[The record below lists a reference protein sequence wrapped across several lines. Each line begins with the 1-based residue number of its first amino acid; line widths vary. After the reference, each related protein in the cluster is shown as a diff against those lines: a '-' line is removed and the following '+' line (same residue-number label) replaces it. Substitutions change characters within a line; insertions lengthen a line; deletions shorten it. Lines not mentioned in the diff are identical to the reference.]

1 MPFVAIIPTENFQN
15 YMKNIKVINARTHN
29 LKNISVEIEK
39 EKITTVSGISGSGK
53 SSLAFDT
60 IFAEGQRRYVDNL
73 SSYAKQVVGVFEKPD
88 VDAIENIPPAI
99 SIDQKSV
106 SRSPRSTVG
115 TLTEAYDYLRMI
127 FARFGEPYCPD
138 CGAKI
143 FSGDKN
149 TIPDIICEY
158 IRRNFDIYADRK
170 IRFYA
175 PVVENVFG
183 SHQQVINRFSRSKFL
198 SVLIDGKEISVSEL
212 KDIKLAKDSPHT
224 IEILVGEIDAGREI
238 DKFTDEILK
247 YSKRALDLSGSAVW
261 LFSTEERKKFSKEPY
276 CDKCEKYFPVLQP
289 RLFSFNSPFGA
300 CLKCQGLGV
309 SKEIIPELVIPNKKL
324 TFNEGAIRPWTR
336 LAGQGGVLMRSLE
349 SFAKSK
355 GFSLDVPVGQL
366 RKKDVDAVIFG
377 EGEFE
382 GVISVLE
389 RKYRETDSDY
399 LRQEIENY
407 MEEKVCDK
415 CNGCRLNDF
424 ALAVKFM
431 SKSIAEISDIEASK
445 LIELLD
451 DIKNDVPE
459 EARGLI
465 RELYRRINNLISVGV
480 GYLTLSRSS
489 ETLSGGEAQRIRLGA
504 QFDNFLSGVLYVL
517 DEPTISLH
525 SDDTKKLIESFKK
538 LKSEGNTLLIVEHDK
553 AVLEASDYIIDMGPS
568 AGKQGGE
575 IIAQGTPEQIIAND
589 HSITGRYLSGKD
601 DVLVKKEKRKPTAFI
616 KLAGANLNNLKNID
630 VDFPLGVFCTVTG
643 VSGCGKSTLVFD
655 ILAEAVGK
663 KLSTKEITKVEGIES
678 VAGISNI
685 DKLIKIDQSPIGRT
699 PRSNLATYTGL
710 FTPIRELFAATND
723 AILRGYNAS
732 RFSFNLKGGRCETCH
747 GDGFIKVEMYFMP
760 DAYVKCEECSG
771 QRYNSE
777 TLEIMYKD
785 KNVAAILGMSVNDAC
800 DFFSDIEEIK
810 ARLDVLKRVGLG
822 YLPLGQSATT
832 LSGGEAQRIKLSTE
846 LSRASTGK
854 TLYILDEPTTGLHF
868 EDVKKLLN
876 ILHELVG
883 RGNSVLVIEHN
894 IDVIK
899 NSDWVIDMGPS
910 GGSEG
915 GEIIAQGTPDDIKK
929 SDRSL
934 TGKYL

>member
-1 MPFVAIIPTENFQN
+1 
-15 YMKNIKVINARTHN
+15 MKNIKVTNARTHN
-29 LKNISVEIEK
+29 LKNISIEIEK

-127 FARFGEPYCPD
+127 FARFGEPYCPE
-138 CGAKI
+138 CSSKI
-143 FSGDKN
+143 FSGDKSK
-149 TIPDIICEY
+149 IPDIVCEY
-158 IRRNFDIYADRK
+158 IRKNFDIYSDQVIK
-170 IRFYA
+170 FYA
-175 PVVENVFG
+175 PVIENVFG
-183 SHQQVINRFSRSKFL
+183 SHQSVINRFSKSKF
-198 SVLIDGKEISVSEL
+198 SFVRIDGKEISIQEL
-212 KDIKLAKDSPHT
+212 KNIKLAKDSPHT
-224 IEILVGEIDAGREI
+224 IEILVGEIDAGREL
-238 DKFTDEILK
+238 DKFVDEIYKL
-247 YSKRALDLSGSAVW
+247 SKRALDISGSAVW
-261 LFSTEERKKFSKEPY
+261 VFSTQERKKFSKEPY
-276 CDKCEKYFPVLQP
+276 CDKCEKYFPILQP

-324 TFNEGAIRPWTR
+324 TFKEGAIRPWTR

-349 SFAKSK
+349 EFSK
-355 GFSLDVPVGQL
+355 QKEFSLDVPVEKL
-366 RKKDVDAVIFG
+366 KKEHVDAVIFG
-377 EGEFE
+377 EGDFE

-407 MEEKVCDK
+407 MEEKICDK
-415 CNGCRLNDF
+415 CDGRRLNDF

-431 SKSIAEISDIEASK
+431 SKSITEISDMEASK
-445 LIELLD
+445 LIEFLES
-451 DIKNDVPE
+451 IKSGVPS
-459 EARGLI
+459 EARGLTG
-465 RELYRRINNLISVGV
+465 ELSRRINNLISVGV

-504 QFDNFLSGVLYVL
+504 QFDNFLSGVLYVM

-553 AVLEASDYIIDMGPS
+553 AVLEASDYIIDMGPG

-575 IIAQGTPEQIIAND
+575 IIAQGTPEQIIVND
-589 HSITGRYLSGKD
+589 RSITGRYLSGKD
-601 DVLVKKEKRKPTAFI
+601 NVLIKKTKRKPVAHI
-616 KLAGANLNNLKNID
+616 ELVGASLNNLKNID
-630 VDFPLGVFCTVTG
+630 VSFPLGVFSTVTG

-655 ILAEAVGK
+655 VLAGVINKRLNGK
-663 KLSTKEITKVEGIES
+663 SDIFVEGIKNAS
-678 VAGISNI
+678 GIENI

-723 AILRGYNAS
+723 AILRGYSAS

-771 QRYNSE
+771 KRYNNE
-777 TLEIMYKD
+777 TLEIRYKD
-785 KNVAAILGMSVNDAC
+785 KNIAQILEMSVDDAY
-800 DFFSDIEEIK
+800 DFFSDVEEIRI
-810 ARLDVLKRVGLG
+810 RLDVLRRVGLG

-846 LSRASTGK
+846 LSKASTGN

-876 ILHELVG
+876 ILHELVD

-894 IDVIK
+894 VDVIK

-910 GGSEG
+910 GGSDG
-915 GEIIAQGTPDDIKK
+915 GEIIAQGTPEEIKK